1 MQMVVDFWVVQIQ
14 RVIDV
19 VVVVAVVQ
27 VAVVA
32 AVVVQ
37 KVVHQQNDV
46 VAVAVAFVVVVE
58 DHPVYEKMLVDD
70 PAVVLLI
77 QRMVVVVVVAA
88 GIVVVGIGHCW
99 DLVEDVFWWVIGQ
112 VHVRFGHLVHNLVL
126 IQPVQLFVP
135 VAVDLVTALLVFSVV
150 LFVHVQGVVP
160 VWKKQQW
167 EVHWTVVV
175 CQVDHPLIVIF
186 DCQLHLDLD

>member
-32 AVVVQ
+32 VVVVQ

-58 DHPVYEKMLVDD
+58 DHPVYEKMLVDENN
-70 PAVVLLI
+70 
-77 QRMVVVVVVAA
+77 
-88 GIVVVGIGHCW
+88 G
-99 DLVEDVFWWVIGQ
+99 
-112 VHVRFGHLVHNLVL
+112 GHLNMYGTVPHPVL
-126 IQPVQLFVP
+126 RA
-135 VAVDLVTALLVFSVV
+135 AVL
-150 LFVHVQGVVP
+150 P
-160 VWKKQQW
+160 
-167 EVHWTVVV
+167 
-175 CQVDHPLIVIF
+175 
-186 DCQLHLDLD
+186 

>member
-19 VVVVAVVQ
+19 VVVVA
-27 VAVVA
+27 

-46 VAVAVAFVVVVE
+46 VAFAFAFAFVVVVE

-167 EVHWTVVV
+167 EVHWTVVL